1 MEDEKVL
8 IDRYAASLK
17 SAEILISREKL
28 RAFASRAE
36 LLLPKVQELLNEVN
50 DIISK
55 NPDKIKDFK
64 KLKRK
69 KAGSENTLLHVILVV
84 VYLLILLF
92 SFFYRLDF
100 WLITI
105 ISILFSALG
114 SIISFM
120 VTKNGKSIIKD
131 INSLIEAANRIVNE
145 LLREG
150 IYIPAIAPVEM
161 MGDDFASLRSALIS
175 GRNRLLLII
184 GFLQALKKYKE
195 GK

>member
-55 NPDKIKDFK
+55 NPDEIKDFK

-69 KAGSENTLLHVILVV
+69 KASSKNTLLHVILVV
-84 VYLLILLF
+84 VYLSILLF
-92 SFFYRLDF
+92 SFFYKLDF

-131 INSLIEAANRIVNE
+131 INSQIETANRIINE

-150 IYIPAIAPVEM
+150 IYIPTIAPVEM

-184 GFLQALKKYKE
+184 GFLQVLKKYKE

>member
-17 SAEILISREKL
+17 SAEILISREKF

-55 NPDKIKDFK
+55 NPDEIKDFK

-69 KAGSENTLLHVILVV
+69 KASSKNTLLHVILVV

-150 IYIPAIAPVEM
+150 IYVPAIAPVEM

>member
-55 NPDKIKDFK
+55 NPDEIKDFK

-69 KAGSENTLLHVILVV
+69 KASSKTTILHGILVV
-84 VYLLILLF
+84 VYLSILLF
-92 SFFYRLDF
+92 SFFYKLDF

-114 SIISFM
+114 SIISFIA
-120 VTKNGKSIIKD
+120 TKNGKNIIKD
-131 INSLIEAANRIVNE
+131 INSQIEAANRIINE

-150 IYIPAIAPVEM
+150 IYIPTIAPVEM
-161 MGDDFASLRSALIS
+161 MGDDFASMRSALIS

-184 GFLQALKKYKE
+184 GFLQVLKKYKE

>member
-55 NPDKIKDFK
+55 NPDEIKDFK

-69 KAGSENTLLHVILVV
+69 KAGSKNTLLHVILVV

-131 INSLIEAANRIVNE
+131 INSLIEAANRIINE

>member
-1 MEDEKVL
+1 MENEKVL

-55 NPDKIKDFK
+55 NPDEIKDFK

-69 KAGSENTLLHVILVV
+69 KASSKSTLLHVILVV

-131 INSLIEAANRIVNE
+131 INSLIEAANRIINE

-150 IYIPAIAPVEM
+150 IYIPTIAPVEM

>member
-1 MEDEKVL
+1 
-8 IDRYAASLK
+8 
-17 SAEILISREKL
+17 
-28 RAFASRAE
+28 
-36 LLLPKVQELLNEVN
+36 
-50 DIISK
+50 
-55 NPDKIKDFK
+55 
-64 KLKRK
+64 
-69 KAGSENTLLHVILVV
+69 VV
-84 VYLLILLF
+84 VYLSILLF
-92 SFFYRLDF
+92 SFFYKLDF

-131 INSLIEAANRIVNE
+131 INSQIEAANRIVNE

>member
-17 SAEILISREKL
+17 SAEILISGEKL

-55 NPDKIKDFK
+55 NPDEIKDFK

-69 KAGSENTLLHVILVV
+69 KAGSKNTLLHVILVV

-131 INSLIEAANRIVNE
+131 INSLIEAANRIINE

>member
-28 RAFASRAE
+28 RAFAYRAE

-55 NPDKIKDFK
+55 NPDEIKDFK

-69 KAGSENTLLHVILVV
+69 KASFKNTLLSAILAGT
-84 VYLLILLF
+84 YISILIL

-100 WLITI
+100 WL
-105 ISILFSALG
+105 S
-114 SIISFM
+114 SIISLIF
-120 VTKNGKSIIKD
+120 TALGAIISFIANKNGKSIIKD
-131 INSLIEAANRIVNE
+131 INSLIEAANRIINE

-161 MGDDFASLRSALIS
+161 MGDDFASMRSALIS

>member
-55 NPDKIKDFK
+55 NPDEIKDFK

-69 KAGSENTLLHVILVV
+69 KASSKNTLLHVILVV

-92 SFFYRLDF
+92 SFFYKLDF

-131 INSLIEAANRIVNE
+131 INSLIEAANRIINE

-175 GRNRLLLII
+175 GRNRLLVVI

>member
-28 RAFASRAE
+28 KAFASRAE

-55 NPDKIKDFK
+55 NPDEIKDFK

-69 KAGSENTLLHVILVV
+69 KASSKNTLLHVILLV
-84 VYLLILLF
+84 VYLSILLF
-92 SFFYRLDF
+92 SFFYKLDF

-131 INSLIEAANRIVNE
+131 INSLIEAANRIINE

-150 IYIPAIAPVEM
+150 IYVPAIAPVEM

-175 GRNRLLLII
+175 GRNRLLVVI

>member
-55 NPDKIKDFK
+55 NPDEIKDFK

-69 KAGSENTLLHVILVV
+69 KASSKTTLLHVILVV
-84 VYLLILLF
+84 VYLSILLP
-92 SFFYRLDF
+92 FFYKLDF

-114 SIISFM
+114 SIISFIA
-120 VTKNGKSIIKD
+120 TKNGKSIIKD
-131 INSLIEAANRIVNE
+131 INSQIEAANRIINE

-150 IYIPAIAPVEM
+150 IYIPTIAPVEM
-161 MGDDFASLRSALIS
+161 MGDDFASMRSALIS
-175 GRNRLLLII
+175 GRNRLLVVI

>member
-1 MEDEKVL
+1 MENEKVL

-55 NPDKIKDFK
+55 NPDEIKDFK

-69 KAGSENTLLHVILVV
+69 KASSKTTILHGILVV
-84 VYLLILLF
+84 VYLSILLF
-92 SFFYRLDF
+92 SFFYKLDF

-131 INSLIEAANRIVNE
+131 INSQIEAANRIINE

-150 IYIPAIAPVEM
+150 IYIPTIAPVEM
-161 MGDDFASLRSALIS
+161 MGDDFASMRSALIS